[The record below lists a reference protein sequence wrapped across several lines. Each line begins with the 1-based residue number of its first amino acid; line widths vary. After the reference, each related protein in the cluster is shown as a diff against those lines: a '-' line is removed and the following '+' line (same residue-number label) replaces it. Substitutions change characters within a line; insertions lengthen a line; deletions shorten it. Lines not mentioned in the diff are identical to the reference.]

1 MNDFGLVDYIA
12 GGHGDPPVFFR
23 AFCAHYI
30 NNNV

>member
-23 AFCAHYI
+23 AFFVHI
-30 NNNV
+30 T